1 MNPPGR
7 RVIVRIALRAT
18 ATAAIAALAG
28 VSRLAPGA
36 RLSDGTRW
44 TLLAIAIAIGLGWV
58 LTELLKL
65 GLERLV
71 GFRYLHRGRRSR
83 WATIGLVAGLGLVVV
98 GSVVFAI
105 AHPEHRHRFFETAG
119 VVGVLV
125 GGLVVLVAFLLRVF
139 SVFTTVSTMGV
150 VLGVASLVVVFGVTS
165 GFEREFQ
172 DKVLALN
179 AHLIVQAYGDADFQ
193 EMDDIQRRLGGLPG
207 VVRMAPFLFSAGE
220 VMIGR
225 VGANLKGIDLKQG
238 ADELRHALVEGA
250 VEDLERPASC
260 QLPATTP
267 RKTTTEVGRIAIGA
281 ELAHKLRTKLGD
293 CISIMVP
300 FSSGAADAPVS
311 YQFKVTGIFRMGFNE
326 YDTRL
331 AYVSIA
337 DAQRLANVRRLVSGV
352 ELRFADPML
361 ALSASKDVQTRLGSP
376 HHLVD
381 WKELNGNLFRA
392 LLIQKVFIALILV
405 IIVVVAAFNIVSS
418 LTMIVLSKVR
428 EVAILKSMGAS
439 SSMVARIFLIGG
451 TTVGLIGTGLGIGY
465 GLLVCLLARLYGYP
479 LDPKVYL
486 IGELPVQIRPEEI
499 VGVAAATI
507 LISWLATLYP
517 SMRASRLGAVEGLR
531 YT

>member
-1 MNPPGR
+1 M
-7 RVIVRIALRAT
+7 
-18 ATAAIAALAG
+18 
-28 VSRLAPGA
+28 
-36 RLSDGTRW
+36 
-44 TLLAIAIAIGLGWV
+44 
-58 LTELLKL
+58 
-65 GLERLV
+65 
-71 GFRYLHRGRRSR
+71 
-83 WATIGLVAGLGLVVV
+83 
-98 GSVVFAI
+98 
-105 AHPEHRHRFFETAG
+105 
-119 VVGVLV
+119 
-125 GGLVVLVAFLLRVF
+125 
-139 SVFTTVSTMGV
+139 
-150 VLGVASLVVVFGVTS
+150 
-165 GFEREFQ
+165 
-172 DKVLALN
+172 
-179 AHLIVQAYGDADFQ
+179 
-193 EMDDIQRRLGGLPG
+193 PG

-238 ADELRHALVEGA
+238 ADELRQSLVQGA
-250 VEDLERPASC
+250 VEDLEQPAAC
-260 QLPATTP
+260 ALPGTNPPRAATD
-267 RKTTTEVGRIAIGA
+267 VGRIAIGA
-281 ELAHKLRTKLGD
+281 ELARKLRVSLGD
-293 CISIMVP
+293 CIPIMVP
-300 FSSGAADAPVS
+300 FSTGATDAPVS

-352 ELRFADPML
+352 ELRFADPMM
-361 ALSASKDVQTRLGSP
+361 ALTASKDVQARLGSP

-392 LLIQKVFIALILV
+392 LLIQKVFIALILL

-465 GLLVCLLARLYGYP
+465 GLLVCLLARFYGYP

-517 SMRASRLGAVEGLR
+517 SLRASRLGAVEGLR